1 MAETLDYT
9 PKTRLSQTGS
19 NQYIVEKDLET
30 EYMTIS
36 MGPQHPSTHGVL
48 RVELVTDG
56 EVVIKA
62 TPYMGYLHRCFEK
75 HAEALDY
82 QQVIPYTDRMDYL
95 AAMNTEHAY
104 VMAVEKLLN
113 IEVPRRIEFMR
124 VIVAELQ
131 RIASH
136 QVAIATY
143 GLDIGAFTPFL
154 HIMRDREHILTLLE
168 WLCGARMLYNYI
180 WVGGV
185 SHNFPPKFK
194 QRVAEFVK
202 YYKPKVDE
210 MMALLTE
217 NKLFIERTRGTGIL
231 PADVAINYG
240 CSGPMLRGSG
250 VKWDLR
256 KNDPY
261 SIYPEL
267 EFDVVVPDGKLSIIG
282 DSLSRHLVRCYEI
295 YESLKIIQQCIDKMP
310 EDPNFDPHAAVPK
323 RIKPPAGEVYARG
336 ENPRGEV
343 GFYVIADGK
352 GTKPFRCKARSGCFV
367 NLSVLPEL
375 AKGNLISDVVAIL
388 GSIDI
393 VLGEVDR

>member
-1 MAETLDYT
+1 MAETLEYT

-19 NQYIVEKDLET
+19 NQYVVEKDLDT
-30 EYMTIS
+30 EYMTLN
-36 MGPQHPSTHGVL
+36 MGPQHPATHGVL

-56 EVVIKA
+56 EVVMKA
-62 TPYMGYLHRCFEK
+62 TPHMGYLHRCFEK
-75 HAEALDY
+75 HAESLDY
-82 QQVIPYTDRMDYL
+82 QKVVPYTDRMDYL
-95 AAMNTEHAY
+95 SAMNTEHAY

-113 IEVPRRIEFMR
+113 IEVPRRVEFMR

-194 QRVAEFVK
+194 QRVAEFIK

-217 NKLFIERTRGTGIL
+217 NELFIERTRGIGIL

-267 EFDVVVPDGKLSIIG
+267 EFDVVVPDGKHSIIG

-295 YESLKIIQQCIDKMP
+295 YESLKIIQQCLDKMP

-323 RIKPPAGEVYARG
+323 RIKPPAGEAYARD

-352 GTKPFRCKARSGCFV
+352 GTKPFRCKARAACFV
-367 NLSVLPEL
+367 NLSVMSEL
-375 AKGNLISDVVAIL
+375 SKGNLISDVVAIL

>member
-1 MAETLDYT
+1 MPETLAQ
-9 PKTRLSQTGS
+9 PKTTVKQTGK
-19 NQYIVEKDLET
+19 NAYVIEKEIDT
-30 EYMTIS
+30 DYMTLN

-62 TPYMGYLHRCFEK
+62 TPHMGYLHRCFEK

-95 AAMNTEHAY
+95 SAMNSEHGY

-113 IEVPRRIEFMR
+113 IEVPRRVEFIR
-124 VIVAELQ
+124 VIVAELN

-154 HIMRDREHILTLLE
+154 HLMRDREHILTLLE

-185 SHNFPPKFK
+185 SHDFPPKFK
-194 QRVAEFVK
+194 ERVAEFVR
-202 YYKPKVDE
+202 YYKPKADE
-210 MMALLTE
+210 AYDLLNSNE
-217 NKLFIERTRGTGIL
+217 LFIKRTKGVGML
-231 PADVAINYG
+231 PADVAVNYG

-261 SIYPEL
+261 SVYGEMDFEVI
-267 EFDVVVPDGKLSIIG
+267 VPNGKDSIIG
-282 DSLSRHLVRCYEI
+282 DCLSRHIVRSLEI
-295 YESLKIIQQCIDKMP
+295 YESLKIIEQCIDKMP
-310 EDPNFDPHAAVPK
+310 DVPNFDPQAAVPK
-323 RIKPPAGEVYARG
+323 RIKPAAGEAYGRS

-352 GTKPFRCKARSGCFV
+352 GTKPYRCRARGASFV
-367 NLSVLPEL
+367 NLCVLPEL
-375 AKGNLISDVVAIL
+375 AKGNLISDLVAIL
-388 GSIDI
+388 GSTDI